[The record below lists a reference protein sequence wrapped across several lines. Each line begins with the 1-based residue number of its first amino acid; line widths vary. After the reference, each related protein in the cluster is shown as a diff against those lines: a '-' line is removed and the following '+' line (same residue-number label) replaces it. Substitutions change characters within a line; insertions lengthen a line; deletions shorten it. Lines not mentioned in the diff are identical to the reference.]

1 MITNNGKE
9 LISKFLLGQ
18 APSYGTHLAIGCGAL
33 PLDSNDIAPAAS
45 VLAQKEVLDFEMARV
60 PITSKGF
67 VDDDG
72 ITKVALTAELPN
84 ENRYDITE
92 VGLWSQGRNSLAS
105 GFDSYTIFTF
115 TESWQGHNTSIFEL
129 PIPSPLGSAGNITTT
144 DQVFIASNNDAVF
157 QNTTRKNR
165 KEGPRFLN
173 SSILL
178 RGDSSIIH
186 GASAN
191 WTGSD
196 LIYQI
201 TNKAL
206 TSSVATLTTS
216 ENHLLNVNDSILVN
230 VNDAN
235 FDGTYTITARTNN
248 TFNYVRNLSNITSAS
263 ASGNVT
269 YSNSTHIHLNG
280 ISLNTTQNSPADT
293 IKLAF
298 SLIDKDAV
306 GNGDPDYVKIL
317 IEFYRNEVST
327 TSGYAKAEIYL
338 PGSAFTN
345 KRYQIVDIPI
355 SSLVTSPDFSAA
367 NIRICRIFASVI
379 YTDSGQQK
387 RSTNHYVLLDGLRLE
402 NTQTQN
408 PLYKLVG
415 YSVVRTDD
423 GKPITKF
430 TNTNNYIE
438 FRFNLGVG

>member
-18 APSYGTHLAIGCGAL
+18 APSYGTHIAIGCGAF
-33 PLDSNDIAPAAS
+33 PLDNNDVAPAAS
-45 VLAQKEVLDFEMARV
+45 VLATKEVLDFEMARI

-67 VDDDG
+67 VDDNG
-72 ITKVALTAELPN
+72 VTKVALTAELPN

-92 VGLWSQGRNSLAS
+92 VGLWSAGRNSLAS

-129 PIPSPLGSAGNITTT
+129 PLPTLGSAGNITTAEK
-144 DQVFIASNNDAVF
+144 VFIASNNDSVF
-157 QNTTRKNR
+157 QSTSRKNR
-165 KEGPRFLN
+165 REGPRFLN

-196 LIYQI
+196 VIYQI

-206 TSSVATLTTS
+206 TASVATLTIS
-216 ENHLLNVNDSILVN
+216 GNHLLNIGDSVTIDID
-230 VNDAN
+230 DAS
-235 FDGTYTITARTNN
+235 FDGTYALTATTGSTISYSRG
-248 TFNYVRNLSNITSAS
+248 LSNISSAS
-263 ASGNVT
+263 ASGTVT
-269 YSNSTHIHLNG
+269 FSGSTHIHLNG
-280 ISLNTTQNSPADT
+280 INLNIGQNSPADT
-293 IKLAF
+293 LKLAF
-298 SLIDKDAV
+298 SLIDQDAV

-317 IEFYRNEVST
+317 VEFFRNEIST
-327 TSGYAKAEIYL
+327 TSGYAKAELYF
-338 PGSAFTN
+338 PGSVFTN
-345 KRYQIVDIPI
+345 DRYQVADIPI
-355 SSLVTSPDFSAA
+355 SSLITSPDFSAA
-367 NIRICRIFASVI
+367 NIRICRIFASIV
-379 YTDSGQQK
+379 YTDSGTQK
-387 RSTNHYVLLDGLRLE
+387 TSPNHYILLDGFRLE

-408 PLYKLVG
+408 PLYKMTG
-415 YSVVRTDD
+415 YSVVRTSD